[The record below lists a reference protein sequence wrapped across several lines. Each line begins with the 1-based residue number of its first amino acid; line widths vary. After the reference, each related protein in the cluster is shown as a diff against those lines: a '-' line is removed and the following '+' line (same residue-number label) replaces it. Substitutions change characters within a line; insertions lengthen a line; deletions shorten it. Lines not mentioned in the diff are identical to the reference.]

1 MMKRIALGECRCERA
16 TSPGIRTCTA
26 AMSVLVVAHWSFR
39 PGLKSCIARRSS
51 PTGTAVHDCSTTRSS
66 SDHFHRCGIAS
77 GRGCG
82 VIWLAISHSPY
93 MWFSW
98 ISLWKASAW
107 RIGAFMAGSWPPIL
121 LVRGADLGPGGV
133 VRFEQAQ
140 RGPVTARSGDPQRH
154 LRRQQLREAGHRQQ
168 VHAGQDGL
176 HERLLVEQPERE
188 HQGAQPDRGEHR
200 RRLARQGRLGEIEAI
215 AADEL
220 RLVRAEMVRRL
231 ALVYERSGQ
240 RSHAPRQPYL
250 EGDDGGEIGP

>member
-1 MMKRIALGECRCERA
+1 VRTRSPSRITTFSPSTAVYAPLPFMMKRIALGECRCERA

-51 PTGTAVHDCSTTRSS
+51 PTGTAVQDSSTTRSS
-66 SDHFHRCGIAS
+66 SDHFQRCGIAS

-107 RIGAFMAGSWPPIL
+107 RIGAFMAGSWVLIL
-121 LVRGADLGPGGV
+121 LVRGADLCPGRV

-140 RGPVTARSGDPQRH
+140 RGAIAARSGEAQRQ
-154 LRRQQLREAGHRQQ
+154 LRRQQPGEAGHRQQ
-168 VHAGQDGL
+168 VDAHQDGL
-176 HERLLVEQPERE
+176 HERLPVEQPERE
-188 HQGAQPDRGEHR
+188 
-200 RRLARQGRLGEIEAI
+200 
-215 AADEL
+215 
-220 RLVRAEMVRRL
+220 
-231 ALVYERSGQ
+231 
-240 RSHAPRQPYL
+240 
-250 EGDDGGEIGP
+250 

>member
-26 AMSVLVVAHWSFR
+26 AISVLVVAHWSFR

-98 ISLWKASAW
+98 ISLWKGSSAAR

-140 RGPVTARSGDPQRH
+140 RRAVAARSGDPQRH
-154 LRRQQLREAGHRQQ
+154 LRRELLGEAAYRKQ
-168 VHAGQDGL
+168 VEAAQHSL
-176 HERLLVEQPERE
+176 HERLLVQQPERE
-188 HQGAQPDRGEHR
+188 QQRGQADRGEHR
-200 RRLARQGRLGEIEAI
+200 RSEEHTSELQSRLHLVCRL
-215 AADEL
+215 L
-220 RLVRAEMVRRL
+220 
-231 ALVYERSGQ
+231 
-240 RSHAPRQPYL
+240 L
-250 EGDDGGEIGP
+250 EKK